1 MDKHTIMVVG
11 GAGYVGSH
19 MVKDLLQANYNVI
32 TLDDFQSAIEGSRR
46 SGDPAMLI
54 ANSDKIRK
62 ELGWQPRFEDLE
74 TILRTA
80 WLWHQNEASHTKN

>member
-1 MDKHTIMVVG
+1 LTI
-11 GAGYVGSH
+11 S
-19 MVKDLLQANYNVI
+19 QP
-32 TLDDFQSAIEGSRR
+32 AIEDGRR
-46 SGDPAMLI
+46 SGDPAVLI

-80 WLWHQNEASHTKN
+80 WVWRQNDANDTKNLL